1 MNLTIYH
8 NPKCSKSRKTLE
20 LIEERGITP
29 RVIAYL
35 ETPPSAATILE
46 LAAALDRPVRDL
58 LRTGEDDYR
67 AASRTL
73 DLSDDAA
80 LAVWLANHPRVL
92 ERPIVVDT
100 DSGRAIMG
108 RPPENVLQLVA
119 P

>member
-29 RVIAYL
+29 RIVAYL
-35 ETPPSAATILE
+35 ETPPSAATILA
-46 LAAALDRPVRDL
+46 LAAALGCPVRDL

-67 AASRTL
+67 AARRKL
-73 DLSDDAA
+73 DSSDDEA
-80 LAVWLANHPRVL
+80 LATWLAKHPRVL

-100 DSGRAIMG
+100 DSGRAVMG
-108 RPPENVLQLVA
+108 RPPENVLPLVA

>member
-20 LIEERGITP
+20 LVEERGITP
-29 RVIAYL
+29 RIVAYL

-46 LAAALDRPVRDL
+46 LAAALDCPVRQL

-67 AASRTL
+67 AAIHKL
-73 DLSDDAA
+73 DASDDEA
-80 LAVWLANHPRVL
+80 LAAWLANHPRVL

-100 DSGRAIMG
+100 DSGRAVIG